1 MLNFALAVLG
11 FALLVSFVAF
21 VVIPRLRRGNEKAVD
36 SFMFFE
42 SLRGWT

>member
-11 FALLVSFVAF
+11 FALLVLFVAF
-21 VVIPRLRRGNEKAVD
+21 VVIPLLRRGNEKAVD
-36 SFMFFE
+36 TFAFLE